1 MFRRNHCVAA
11 GLVVISIGLAGCGV
25 GKADYGEVS
34 QEGPAHVAPVAGNS
48 DINQVTLTPEAFS
61 KLGLTTTAAS
71 GAVMPASTDGSTPET
86 PDITVPISAV
96 IYDKD
101 GKTWVYVVDGN
112 HSYQRQAVTIKSVD
126 GDSAILSS
134 GPKAGVQV
142 VTVGAQ
148 ELLGAELGVA
158 GE

>member
-1 MFRRNHCVAA
+1 MHRRNHWVAA
-11 GLVVISIGLAGCGV
+11 GLALVSIGLAGCGV

-34 QEGPAHVAPVAGNS
+34 QQGPATVVPVNNT
-48 DINQVTLTPEAFS
+48 INRVTLTPDAAR
-61 KLGLTTTAAS
+61 KLGVMTAAAEA
-71 GAVMPASTDGSTPET
+71 AVVPASTDGGMTAPE
-86 PDITVPISAV
+86 ITVPVDAV

-101 GKTWVYVVDGN
+101 GKTWVYIVDGTR
-112 HSYQRQAVTIKSVD
+112 SYQRQAVTVKSVE
-126 GDSAILSS
+126 GDTAVLSS
-134 GPKAGVQV
+134 GPKPGVQV